1 MRVRE
6 DSVEETTLGS
16 PGTGDIL
23 LGGSTAGNRN
33 FSVIGGGNECYYRI
47 ENADLSR
54 WEIGSATYNSGPNS
68 LTRDTVFLNN
78 FGSTAKVNFTG
89 TCTVY
94 LTLLSREID
103 DVVTST
109 GALLPLTTGELTVD
123 GGPVLVADPL
133 GQCIGVP
140 VP

>member
-6 DSVEETTLGS
+6 DSVEELSIGS

-23 LGGSTAGNRN
+23 LGGVTSGNRP
-33 FSVIGGGNECYYRI
+33 FSVVGNSNTCYYRA
-47 ENADLSR
+47 ETYDLSA

-68 LTRDTVFLNN
+68 LTRDTVFINSS
-78 FGSTAKVNFTG
+78 GTTSKINFTSA
-89 TCTVY
+89 CIVY
-94 LTLLSREID
+94 LPLLSRDLD
-103 DVVTST
+103 DLATSG

-123 GGPVLVADPL
+123 GGPVLVADPF
-133 GQCIGVP
+133 GNCIGVP